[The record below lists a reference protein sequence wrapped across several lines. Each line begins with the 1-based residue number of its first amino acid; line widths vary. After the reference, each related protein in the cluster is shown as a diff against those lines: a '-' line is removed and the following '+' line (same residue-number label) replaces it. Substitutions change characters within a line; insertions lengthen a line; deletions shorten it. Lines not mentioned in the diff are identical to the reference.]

1 MKVADAVAE
10 LNPFHGLGHPAA
22 RAGGPAACCG
32 FFLASGCVGT
42 SSTNLP
48 ESLQCQNRPA
58 LLRATPMSFSVWL
71 GIP

>member
-1 MKVADAVAE
+1 MPLRNSIPSMASGT
-10 LNPFHGLGHPAA
+10 LL
-22 RAGGPAACCG
+22 RGPAASCK

-48 ESLQCQNRPA
+48 ESLQCQNRPV